1 MTPCVHFGG
10 NVFLLSFY
18 AFPQKNS
25 KKVLTRRVRYG
36 IIKTTHRIAPP
47 SEISA
52 QKNGRDGADIIKSED
67 T

>member
-10 NVFLLSFY
+10 NVFCFHFTLFRK
-18 AFPQKNS
+18 KNS
-25 KKVLTRRVRYG
+25 NKVLTRRVRYG